1 MKILLIT
8 SSQQAE
14 SVAPVAEGLRGRGL
28 EVEMVE
34 VGFSRGKGWLSVA
47 MERQG
52 SVTELN
58 ISGRLANWI
67 NGHYPLLLRIFRKR
81 LVPMMEKGTVL
92 HAFGLH
98 PLGAVGKRLA
108 EETGARFVLSP
119 TAQELLNGL
128 GHLPRS
134 SWREAAFSAAD
145 SVVIESEFLREKIP
159 AARNVA
165 VIPSFVSDEGLG
177 FRPRP
182 QGSSLYFVM
191 AGRWDDEQPVIARPK
206 LAMKALA
213 QVEEELGRPVILG
226 IIGGGTRTSELKHY
240 CAGLNLHGQFHGEL
254 DGTALARELQ
264 RADLFLH
271 PTDFATF
278 PMRMA
283 QAMKCGVPVLASDVT
298 GMEGFIGGEA
308 NGLLVENK
316 LSAWKDGILRA
327 TQTDFDHGA
336 IASFNRERF
345 SLEETVSSLE
355 RVYSLEITH

>member
-1 MKILLIT
+1 MKILILT
-8 SSQQAE
+8 SSQHSE
-14 SVAPVAEGLRGRGL
+14 SVAPLAEGLRGRGL

-34 VGFSRGKGWLSVA
+34 VGFSRGKGWISV
-47 MERQG
+47 
-52 SVTELN
+52 SVDKCQSTTKLG
-58 ISGRLANWI
+58 ISGRLAKRI
-67 NGHYPLLLRIFRKR
+67 SGHYPLLFRILRKR
-81 LVPMMEKGTVL
+81 LAPLIDADMVV

-108 EETGARFVLSP
+108 EAAGARFVLSP
-119 TAQELLNGL
+119 TAEELLNGL
-128 GHLPRS
+128 AQLPRK
-134 SWREAAFSAAD
+134 SWREEALSAAD
-145 SVVIESEFLREKIP
+145 TVVIESEFLREKFP
-159 AARNVA
+159 SSKHVA
-165 VIPSFVSDEGLG
+165 VIPPIVPDEGLG
-177 FRPRP
+177 FLPSP

-191 AGRWDDEQPVIARPK
+191 AGRWDDELPVIARPK

-213 QVEEELGRPVILG
+213 QVEAELGRPVILG
-226 IIGGGTRTSELKHY
+226 IIGGGSRLGELKTY

-254 DGTALARELQ
+254 EGTALARELQ

-278 PMRMA
+278 PIRML
-283 QAMKCGVPVLASDVT
+283 QAMKCGVPVLASDVA
-298 GMEGFIGGEA
+298 GMDEFIGGET

-345 SLEETVSSLE
+345 SLAETLTSLE
-355 RVYSLEITH
+355 SLYLEWEQ

>member
-1 MKILLIT
+1 MRLLLLT
-8 SSQQAE
+8 GTETGGSVLVLAE
-14 SVAPVAEGLRGRGL
+14 ALRERGMQ
-28 EVEMVE
+28 VDTVR
-34 VGFSRGKGWLSVA
+34 VGFSRGKGWLSVS

-52 SVTELN
+52 SVTTLN
-58 ISGRLANWI
+58 ISGRLANWVS
-67 NGHYPLLLRIFRKR
+67 GHYPLLFRVLRKR
-81 LVPMMEKGTVL
+81 LAPLMAKDTVL

-108 EETGARFVLSP
+108 EEAGGRFVLSP

-128 GHLPRS
+128 DHLPRP
-134 SWREAAFSAAD
+134 SWREAALSAAD
-145 SVVIESEFLREKIP
+145 PVVIESEFLKEKLP
-159 AARNVA
+159 AARNVS
-165 VIPSFVSDEGLG
+165 VIPPYVQNEGLG

-191 AGRWDDEQPVIARPK
+191 AGRWDDEQPIIARPK

-213 QVEEELGRPVILG
+213 QVEAELGRPVILG
-226 IIGGGTRTSELKHY
+226 IIGGGSRLSELKMY

-254 DGTALARELQ
+254 EGTALSRELQ

-278 PMRMA
+278 PVRML
-283 QAMKCGVPVLASDVT
+283 QAMKCGVPALASDVA
-298 GMEGFIGGEA
+298 GMEEFIGGEA

-327 TQTDFDHGA
+327 TQTDFDHAA

-355 RVYSLEITH
+355 MVYLEREH